1 MKRYT
6 KRPSNDRQLSKTEL
20 SLSEDLTLGSI
31 IERLQQYEDFHEDLV
46 LEHTLIINQLQKLR
60 DSDRN
65 KSVSF
70 RQLFSNKV
78 MIEMLT
84 ERLQRYVK

>member
-6 KRPSNDRQLSKTEL
+6 KRHGNDRQLTNSEL
-20 SLSEDLTLGSI
+20 SIYEDLTVGSI

-46 LEHTLIINQLQKLR
+46 MEHTLIINQLQKLR
-60 DSDRN
+60 DSDR
-65 KSVSF
+65 KKTVSF

-78 MIEMLT
+78 MTEMLM